1 MMNTTKILPSPQ
13 KIPHDLIESQ
23 TNRVTLLRR
32 RFSRCQLEV
41 SIEKNGYLRGWVTS
55 GETREVKLKGLP
67 AYLNLKQAT
76 QLLKQ
81 SYLKFQ
87 KGAIEV
93 LPKGLGG
100 MKHSR
105 PSVALGLNKAGTYE
119 EEALQLVE
127 AISDNEERKVVRK
140 AVKKLLKN
148 DPEKKDLYI
157 GYRQIGAESVQAL
170 GVALQV
176 NQSLQS
182 LNLEFAQIGAA
193 GAQAIGVA
201 LQVNQTLQEL
211 DLKYNPIG
219 AAGAQALGAALQVNQ
234 SLQSL
239 NLEFAQIGAAGAQ
252 ALGAAL
258 QVNQSLQSLNL
269 ERNHIGD
276 VGDQALGGALQVN
289 QSLQS
294 LNLEGNNIGAAGA
307 QALGAAL
314 QVNQSLQS
322 LNLVD
327 NHIGDVGAQALGAA
341 LQVNQ
346 SLQLLNL
353 IWNDIGDVG
362 AQALGGALKVNQ
374 SLQSLNLEYNHIGDV
389 GAQALGAALQVN
401 QSLQSLNLEYNQIGD
416 VGAQALGAALQVN
429 QSLQLL
435 NLLWNDIGVAGAQAL
450 VETLQ
455 VNQTLQELDLNGNQI
470 GGDMKTALKDR
481 INTLLKENKQ
491 IATAFQQQIKPI
503 QDFLQSHQNEEEIC
517 LSQLQEMLRSTEN
530 IIPSLN
536 EMLNNSS
543 RSELNSKHKEK
554 LKDIVKNLTNRL
566 HDLWLE
572 LFEQKLNALS
582 NEYVMNKEPSKEPN
596 VNLGYALYETWLTF
610 LGSDCP
616 NWAEDH
622 LESLLPFGVLLDIAE
637 GGDKQDISELKDPH
651 LLFQRVLLFRN
662 ESKDSLFSLATQP
675 QKS

>member
-1 MMNTTKILPSPQ
+1 MINATLEILPSPQ
-13 KIPHDLIESQ
+13 EIPNDHKESQ
-23 TNRVTLLRR
+23 VINVTLLRR
-32 RFSRCQLEV
+32 CFSRYQLEV
-41 SIEKNGYLRGWVTS
+41 SMETSGRLRGWVTTTD
-55 GETREVKLKGLP
+55 ETKEVKLDGLP
-67 AYLNLKQAT
+67 LYLNFKKTT

-157 GYRQIGAESVQAL
+157 GSRQIGAAGAQAI
-170 GVALQV
+170 GAALQV

-182 LNLEFAQIGAA
+182 LNLE
-193 GAQAIGVA
+193 
-201 LQVNQTLQEL
+201 
-211 DLKYNPIG
+211 YNHIG

-239 NLEFAQIGAAGAQ
+239 NLECNRLGTVGAQ
-252 ALGAAL
+252 ALGA
-258 QVNQSLQSLNL
+258 
-269 ERNHIGD
+269 
-276 VGDQALGGALQVN
+276 ALQVN

-307 QALGAAL
+307 QAIGVAL
-314 QVNQSLQS
+314 QVNQTLQE
-322 LNLVD
+322 LNLKY

-362 AQALGGALKVNQ
+362 AQALGGALKVNHT
-374 SLQSLNLEYNHIGDV
+374 LQSLNLWYNQIGDV

-401 QSLQSLNLEYNQIGD
+401 QSLQSLNLEHTQIG
-416 VGAQALGAALQVN
+416 VAGAQALGAALQVN

-455 VNQTLQELDLNGNQI
+455 VNQTLQELDLNRNQI
-470 GGDMKTALKDR
+470 GGDMKTALADR

-503 QDFLQSHQNEEEIC
+503 QDFLKSYQNEESIT
-517 LSQLQEMLRSTEN
+517 LSHLPQLQEMLRSTEN

-582 NEYVMNKEPSKEPN
+582 NEYVMNKEPSKDPN

-616 NWAEDH
+616 NWVEDH

-662 ESKDSLFSLATQP
+662 ESKDSLFSLNDQF